1 MFDREDVV
9 NLMRMLVDIYPMP
22 AVYEINVIGVYLGD
36 ILERASKLSSKNA
49 APSND
54 TLLWFTA

>member
-1 MFDREDVV
+1 
-9 NLMRMLVDIYPMP
+9 MP
-22 AVYEINVIGVYLGD
+22 AVYEINVTGVYLGD

-54 TLLWFTA
+54 TFLSFTAWGYLV